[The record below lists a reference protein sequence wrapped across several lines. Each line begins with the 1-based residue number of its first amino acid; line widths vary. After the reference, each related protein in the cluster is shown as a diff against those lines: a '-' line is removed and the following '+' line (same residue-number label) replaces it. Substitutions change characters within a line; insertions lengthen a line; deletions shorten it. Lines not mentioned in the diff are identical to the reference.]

1 MALVFKFCC
10 LTLLKMFESS
20 GNFSNGFSRTGSLK
34 DKITASVDINSLTSS
49 FLIYI
54 WFISF
59 LVL

>member
-1 MALVFKFCC
+1 
-10 LTLLKMFESS
+10 MFESS
-20 GNFSNGFSRTGSLK
+20 GNFSNGFSRTESLK